1 MENYVANNNNV
12 IEGCIM
18 PWRNLPSICS
28 VETIRTTNQDI
39 KLYTHYDSFIFK
51 NYIVYA
57 QKNDWKY
64 DSKMLIMVLPNVIM
78 GGFNFLCKSV

>member
-1 MENYVANNNNV
+1 
-12 IEGCIM
+12 M
-18 PWRNLPSICS
+18 PWRNLPSVCS
-28 VETIRTTNQDI
+28 VETIRTTNQDT
-39 KLYTHYDSFIFK
+39 KLYTHYDSLIFK